1 METLRGFCRTMTWR
15 QRKSYLICCLILR
28 NVCYLK
34 MEVAAAVIDTG
45 RQLVE
50 ETYLLEGDGPL
61 LFKGY
66 IQRTQ

>member
-1 METLRGFCRTMTWR
+1 
-15 QRKSYLICCLILR
+15 
-28 NVCYLK
+28 